1 LFANSAR
8 LLVYGATGL
17 LTGRM
22 ALLSLAAVP
31 GVLLGIFLG
40 NRIFFALSERWF
52 SRIIGAMLMFI
63 ALRMILK

>member
-1 LFANSAR
+1 
-8 LLVYGATGL
+8 
-17 LTGRM
+17 
-22 ALLSLAAVP
+22 
-31 GVLLGIFLG
+31 LLGIFLG